1 MKDDFER
8 ANMKYGKYSLWTS
21 PAKRK
26 DLWAAMLQMD
36 RGPLYTFGYF
46 RNEDE
51 AVAFVSEILEN
62 EAKDIASLFVG
73 NLVDVGKDAKVLIR
87 PENVSS
93 VMIDHPYE
101 YEVERSAQIW
111 REGRQ

>member
-1 MKDDFER
+1 MNDDFDR
-8 ANMKYGKYSLWTS
+8 ANRKYGKYGLWTS
-21 PAKRK
+21 PEKRK

-51 AVAFVSEILEN
+51 AVAFVSEILKRDGE
-62 EAKDIASLFVG
+62 DIASLFVG
-73 NLVDVGKDAKVLIR
+73 NLVDIGKDAKVLIR